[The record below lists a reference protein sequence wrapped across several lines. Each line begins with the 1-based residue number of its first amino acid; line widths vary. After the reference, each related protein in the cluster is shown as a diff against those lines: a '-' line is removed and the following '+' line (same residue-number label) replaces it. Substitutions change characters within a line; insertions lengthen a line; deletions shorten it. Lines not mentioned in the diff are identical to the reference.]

1 MKKGDVIAAY
11 VLTTDPQG
19 GGGQSEWAFASKDG
33 EELFLKRFLQPAF
46 PVEGSPGSPETKE
59 HRRRRCEEFERHHRL
74 VMRKLRALSGE
85 GGNLV
90 ITRDFFRERAFY
102 YKVTVKVDVSGI
114 GPKEIVALPRGQRIL
129 IMLTAAKSLDTL
141 HKAGLVHGDVK
152 PENLLIKTLD
162 AGRFAVKVIDFDNCF
177 PVHDPPAADS
187 LVGDPAYYS
196 PELLRYH
203 LGEEAVGRQL
213 DEKNDVFA
221 LGLVFWQYLAG
232 RRPDLPGRVTYP
244 AEAIAASAELPL
256 PKSVRDAPLAA
267 LVQSMLAPAAADRP
281 SMSEVHADLRLAR
294 RDGPEARPARPVAVE
309 PEAPAKTRLAG
320 ELFKHFDPAVL
331 AAGFADPADG
341 EATVEM
347 RAFTM
352 GAPEADDGPV
362 AKVPADAG
370 ADDGSRLKGTLARR
384 ADAGARAKD
393 EDAKG
398 IEGVLSGRLAAPP
411 PPSRAPVES
420 RAYLA
425 DGRRPPAEIG
435 TGTDTVKLIHPSP
448 PGYWKGRR
456 RALVVAALT
465 AVIVAS
471 GGAVLAVHP
480 WLHPPVLQPTGLA
493 VQSKTTSSLTIDWSG
508 PAVGPPPDKYEIL
521 RDTMVIGTVPG
532 TATNYTDGG
541 LAPDSPYR
549 YQVIAVRG
557 GKQSPISPSLTG
569 RTTAPPLS
577 DARLDWSG
585 SVTYTMESLSPPAA
599 GWDKQ
604 PGNSWQDPWS
614 FAPRCSSGPCDV
626 TLNGSYDSWSFTSTL
641 TDSGTT
647 YEGTAEITNDFYCM
661 TQSNSV
667 VATLT
672 ITITAK
678 SAFTQGTQWV
688 IKSFSGTATLYVP
701 AEYGCSDD
709 TAQLAVQSG

>member
-59 HRRRRCEEFERHHRL
+59 HRRRRCEEFERHHHM

-141 HKAGLVHGDVK
+141 HRAGLVHGDVK

-203 LGEEAVGRQL
+203 LGEAAGMEL

-232 RRPDLPGRVTYP
+232 RRPDLPGKATYA

-294 RDGPEARPARPVAVE
+294 RGGPEAKPAPPGAAE
-309 PEAPAKTRLAG
+309 PEGSGRPRLIG
-320 ELFKHFDPAVL
+320 KLLRRRLPFPVPGLEP
-331 AAGFADPADG
+331 GFADPAAD
-341 EATVEM
+341 
-347 RAFTM
+347 
-352 GAPEADDGPV
+352 GAPGEIPEPADPPAAKAPADDV
-362 AKVPADAG
+362 AVE
-370 ADDGSRLKGTLARR
+370 DDGSRLRGKLAPGE
-384 ADAGARAKD
+384 AGADAKD
-393 EDAKG
+393 ERAEAKG
-398 IEGVLSGRLAAPP
+398 TKGELRGRL
-411 PPSRAPVES
+411 
-420 RAYLA
+420 
-425 DGRRPPAEIG
+425 RPKE
-435 TGTDTVKLIHPSP
+435 
-448 PGYWKGRR
+448 
-456 RALVVAALT
+456 
-465 AVIVAS
+465 
-471 GGAVLAVHP
+471 
-480 WLHPPVLQPTGLA
+480 
-493 VQSKTTSSLTIDWSG
+493 
-508 PAVGPPPDKYEIL
+508 
-521 RDTMVIGTVPG
+521 
-532 TATNYTDGG
+532 
-541 LAPDSPYR
+541 
-549 YQVIAVRG
+549 
-557 GKQSPISPSLTG
+557 
-569 RTTAPPLS
+569 
-577 DARLDWSG
+577 
-585 SVTYTMESLSPPAA
+585 
-599 GWDKQ
+599 
-604 PGNSWQDPWS
+604 
-614 FAPRCSSGPCDV
+614 
-626 TLNGSYDSWSFTSTL
+626 
-641 TDSGTT
+641 
-647 YEGTAEITNDFYCM
+647 
-661 TQSNSV
+661 
-667 VATLT
+667 
-672 ITITAK
+672 
-678 SAFTQGTQWV
+678 
-688 IKSFSGTATLYVP
+688 
-701 AEYGCSDD
+701 
-709 TAQLAVQSG
+709 